1 MSPTLIGKSCVVIAA
16 LLWGTTGTAAR
27 LAPALSPITIA
38 CVAMGL
44 GGILQAVLALP
55 AILSSLPQLQQQR
68 RLLIIGA
75 CAVAIYPLAFYCSMD
90 FAGVAVGTVIS
101 IGSAPLFS
109 ALIENRLEKS
119 ALTKQWLGGAFVGV
133 IGISLLAQMHTVF
146 SAGGD
151 PAQASLSVGVALGLL
166 AGLTYA
172 LYSWTARRMMVN
184 GIISRAAMGSTFGVG
199 GLLLL
204 PLLIATGGSLLA
216 SWQNAVVGGYMALFP
231 MGIGYLCYGAGL
243 ARIKASIATAIT
255 LLEPVVAALLAVFIL
270 NETLSPMGWTGI
282 GLIIASL
289 VIIAWPKRLTV
300 SD

>member
-1 MSPTLIGKSCVVIAA
+1 MSATSLGNSCVIIAA

-27 LAPALSPITIA
+27 LAPQLSPIAIA
-38 CVAMGL
+38 CVAMGI
-44 GGILQAVLALP
+44 GGILQALLALP
-55 AILSSLPQLQQQR
+55 AILSSVSQLKQQR
-68 RLLIIGA
+68 SLLIFGA
-75 CAVAIYPLAFYCSMD
+75 GAVAIYPLAFYCSMH

-119 ALTKQWLGGAFVGV
+119 ALTTQWLCGALVGV
-133 IGISLLAQMHTVF
+133 VGICLLAQLHAAP
-146 SAGGD
+146 SAVSSHS
-151 PAQASLSVGVALGLL
+151 SLALPLGVALGLL

-172 LYSWTARRMMVN
+172 LYSWTARRMMMKGVL
-184 GIISRAAMGSTFGVG
+184 SRAAMGSTFGLG

-204 PLLIATGGSLLA
+204 PLLIVTGAPLLA
-216 SWQNAVVGGYMALFP
+216 SWRNAAVGSYMAVFP
-231 MGIGYLCYGAGL
+231 MCIGYLCYGAGL
-243 ARIKASIATAIT
+243 ARIKASVATAIT

-270 NETLSPMGWTGI
+270 NETLSPVGWAGI

-289 VIIAWPKRLTV
+289 VITAWPMRSKV